1 MNEVLWTVPAMVE
14 ALQARVVGTMPEAIS
29 GLSIDSRS
37 IANDEAYFA
46 IKGDVHDGHKFVA
59 AAHAQ
64 GGAVSVVSE
73 EWVERLG
80 PDCGPLLVV
89 DDVLLALERLGI
101 AARAR
106 TQARVIAVTGSVGKT
121 TTKEALRVALAPS
134 GKVHAAVAS
143 FNNHWGVPL
152 TLARMPEDSKFAVIE
167 IGMNHPGE
175 ITPLVKMARPHVAM
189 VMNVA
194 AVHLGAFR
202 DVDEIAKAKAE
213 IFLGLDA
220 DGVAVVNGDDQRLP
234 LLKKYAEDAGVNR
247 FVTFGSSDDAD
258 VRCEKLVLH
267 GSCSCLTT
275 TVMGQAMVVK
285 VGAPGAHIA
294 QNMLGVLAACNLV
307 GADLAL
313 AGLAMAD
320 IRAVKGRGERHTIG
334 ADDNKA
340 ILIDESYNANP
351 TSMRA
356 ALALLSATPVKDAGR
371 RIAVLGDMLELGPT
385 SPELHAGLADSIVD
399 HAINT
404 VFLAGPDMKFLQ
416 ESLAKRVDCVHTATI
431 DELIPH
437 VRRQL
442 RGGDAIMVKASLG
455 MKFARL
461 VDELLITASSPAASS
476 SGQN

>member
-320 IRAVKGRGERHTIG
+320 IRAVKGRGE
-334 ADDNKA
+334 
-340 ILIDESYNANP
+340 
-351 TSMRA
+351 
-356 ALALLSATPVKDAGR
+356 
-371 RIAVLGDMLELGPT
+371 
-385 SPELHAGLADSIVD
+385 
-399 HAINT
+399 
-404 VFLAGPDMKFLQ
+404 
-416 ESLAKRVDCVHTATI
+416 
-431 DELIPH
+431 
-437 VRRQL
+437 
-442 RGGDAIMVKASLG
+442 ASHN
-455 MKFARL
+455 RC
-461 VDELLITASSPAASS
+461 
-476 SGQN
+476 

>member
-1 MNEVLWTVPAMVE
+1 M
-14 ALQARVVGTMPEAIS
+14 
-29 GLSIDSRS
+29 
-37 IANDEAYFA
+37 
-46 IKGDVHDGHKFVA
+46 HDGHKFVA

-234 LLKKYAEDAGVNR
+234 LLKKYAEDAGGKPV
-247 FVTFGSSDDAD
+247 
-258 VRCEKLVLH
+258 C
-267 GSCSCLTT
+267 
-275 TVMGQAMVVK
+275 
-285 VGAPGAHIA
+285 HIW
-294 QNMLGVLAACNLV
+294 QQ
-307 GADLAL
+307 
-313 AGLAMAD
+313 
-320 IRAVKGRGERHTIG
+320 R
-334 ADDNKA
+334 
-340 ILIDESYNANP
+340 
-351 TSMRA
+351 
-356 ALALLSATPVKDAGR
+356 
-371 RIAVLGDMLELGPT
+371 
-385 SPELHAGLADSIVD
+385 
-399 HAINT
+399 
-404 VFLAGPDMKFLQ
+404 
-416 ESLAKRVDCVHTATI
+416 
-431 DELIPH
+431 
-437 VRRQL
+437 
-442 RGGDAIMVKASLG
+442 
-455 MKFARL
+455 
-461 VDELLITASSPAASS
+461 
-476 SGQN
+476 